1 MLVTNQTFTDADAD
15 FPITVVFILSAMRSG
30 STWLNLVLGS
40 CSWGLN
46 LGEYYRPWR
55 WPGHIACR
63 LCEADGLAECT
74 LLHGIEQVEQRNAFH
89 FAAARGA
96 KRVIVDCSKDI
107 EWCAAFLG
115 DKRIYARVI
124 HLVRHP
130 AGYVES
136 ESRRA
141 PEVSYEVLLDRWE
154 AENQKIST
162 FTTPLGAAA
171 TIACYD
177 TLADNPE
184 LEFARLCR
192 FLGQDWEPEALRYW
206 EVPHHGLGGNGAPSV
221 YLRGRKLAR
230 YTTGD
235 DRFYADIPARPVAA
249 DTRFRER
256 LPEDFR
262 IRALQRTY
270 AQELMAKLGAQWLP

>member
-1 MLVTNQTFTDADAD
+1 MPATDQPFCDADAD
-15 FPITVVFILSAMRSG
+15 FPIKVVFILSAMRSG

-63 LCEADGLAECT
+63 LCEADGLSECSM
-74 LLHGIEQVEQRNAFH
+74 LHGIEQVEQRNAFH
-89 FAAARGA
+89 FAAARGGS
-96 KRVIVDCSKDI
+96 RVIIDCSKDLA
-107 EWCAAFLG
+107 WCADFL
-115 DKRIYARVI
+115 DDARIDARVV

-141 PEVSYEVLLDRWE
+141 PEMGHAALLERWE
-154 AENQKIST
+154 AENRKISA
-162 FTTPLGAAA
+162 FTDPLGAAA
-171 TIACYD
+171 ATVSYD
-177 TLADNPE
+177 ALADNSE
-184 LEFARLCR
+184 VEFARLCR
-192 FLGQDWEPEALRYW
+192 FLGQDWETDALRYW

-221 YLRGRKLAR
+221 YLRGRQLAK

-235 DRFYADIPARPVAA
+235 DRFYAEIPARPVAA

-256 LPEDFR
+256 LPEAFR
-262 IRALQRTY
+262 LRALELPY
-270 AQELMAKLGAQWLP
+270 AQELMAKLRTRWLP